1 MREFER
7 DADRRRTDRQRL
19 DRIRRPL
26 PTRFA
31 ALLLWALALVATLP
45 ASVVAAQ
52 EIGVI
57 KSVTGQ
63 ASLARNGGATPVA
76 VGQSLELGD
85 RIETDSDGAVGFTL
99 NDGSRFSVGPNSAII
114 VEQFEFQPAKGLLAL
129 IAELIY
135 GTMTHSSGD
144 IGRMKPEAVKIGTP
158 LGVVGVRGTRFAIKQ
173 PQAAGNVR

>member
-1 MREFER
+1 MN
-7 DADRRRTDRQRL
+7 DDVRRGARV
-19 DRIRRPL
+19 
-26 PTRFA
+26 RFVA
-31 ALLLWALALVATLP
+31 MLLGALALAATTS
-45 ASVVAAQ
+45 AAAQ
-52 EIGVI
+52 EIGVV

-63 ASLARNGGATPVA
+63 ANLARDGGATPVA
-76 VGQSLELGD
+76 VGLSLELGD
-85 RIETDSDGAVGFTL
+85 RIETEAGSSVGFTL
-99 NDGSRFSVGPNSAII
+99 NDGSRFSVGPNSAIV

-173 PQAAGNVR
+173 PQAAGSAR